1 MSISIPPSPLRP
13 GVHVIV
19 LYIRVSIS
27 VLQIRSLPSF
37 LGFPGTSD
45 GKKSTCNAG
54 DMGSICGSGRSPGEE
69 NGYPLQYSCPE
80 NSMDRGAWQAIVH
93 GAAKSWT

>member
-1 MSISIPPSPLRP
+1 MSISIPPSPLLP
-13 GVHVIV
+13 GIHVIV

-27 VLQIRSLPSF
+27 ALQIRSLPFF

-69 NGYPLQYSCPE
+69 SGYPLQYSCPE
-80 NSMDRGAWQAIVH
+80 NSMDRGAWRAIVH